1 MHCKYCGY
9 FKTHKRGKT
18 NRGNGKYQRYFC
30 SRCHKSFSEL
40 TGTIYQNR
48 HLTPTDIDLILKC
61 QRQGM
66 SFNEVAKQVGV
77 CPRTIA
83 NLMKVCQRNSLDL
96 TNIANIIEAQLDI
109 SDRNE
114 NSSKGNVIS
123 IIVIRN

>member
-1 MHCKYCGY
+1 MRCKYCGY

-30 SRCHKSFSEL
+30 SMCQKSFSEL

-61 QRQGM
+61 ERQGM
-66 SFNEVAKQVGV
+66 SFNEVAKRVGV
-77 CPRTIA
+77 CPRTIS
-83 NLMKVCQRNSLDL
+83 NLIEICQRNFPESTSRVNL
-96 TNIANIIEAQLDI
+96 IEAQLDI
-109 SDRNE
+109 NDNE
-114 NSSKGNVIS
+114 NPLTNNIVR

>member
-1 MHCKYCGY
+1 
-9 FKTHKRGKT
+9 
-18 NRGNGKYQRYFC
+18 
-30 SRCHKSFSEL
+30 
-40 TGTIYQNR
+40 
-48 HLTPTDIDLILKC
+48 
-61 QRQGM
+61 M

-83 NLMKVCQRNSLDL
+83 NLMKVCQRNPLDL

-109 SDRNE
+109 SNRNE